1 MISLTS
7 INTVCSSSKWLQKQ
21 GAACPPPPPLNPSLD
36 LSFPRDEKTEQ
47 NKKLKIMLKWEK
59 LFFDVILDDDSF
71 TDLKNKRQLI

>member
-21 GAACPPPPPLNPSLD
+21 GAACHPPPPLNPSLD
-36 LSFPRDEKTEQ
+36 LSIPRDEKTEQ
-47 NKKLKIMLKWEK
+47 NKKLEIMLKWEK